1 MEHFV
6 LTKDTGLSLH
16 VLDRMRLLKI
26 SPSPDIGVEVSLR
39 TDIVFLTNLVVNLNF
54 IQKVKEIDIF
64 SSECWS
70 KIYPF

>member
-1 MEHFV
+1 M

>member
-1 MEHFV
+1 M

-26 SPSPDIGVEVSLR
+26 SPSPDTGVEVSLR

>member
-26 SPSPDIGVEVSLR
+26 SRSPDIGVEVSLR

>member
-1 MEHFV
+1 M
-6 LTKDTGLSLH
+6 LTKDTGLSLR

-26 SPSPDIGVEVSLR
+26 SPSPDTGVEVSLR
-39 TDIVFLTNLVVNLNF
+39 TDIVFLTNLVVNINF
-54 IQKVKEIDIF
+54 IQKVKQIDIF

>member
-1 MEHFV
+1 M
-6 LTKDTGLSLH
+6 LTKDTGLSLR

-26 SPSPDIGVEVSLR
+26 SPSPDTGVEVSLR
-39 TDIVFLTNLVVNLNF
+39 TDVVFLTNLVVNINF
-54 IQKVKEIDIF
+54 IQKVKQIDIF

>member
-1 MEHFV
+1 M
-6 LTKDTGLSLH
+6 LTKDTGLSLR

-26 SPSPDIGVEVSLR
+26 SPSPDTGVEVSLR

>member
-1 MEHFV
+1 M

-26 SPSPDIGVEVSLR
+26 SPSPDTGVEVSLR
-39 TDIVFLTNLVVNLNF
+39 TDIVFLTNLVVNINF
-54 IQKVKEIDIF
+54 IQKVKQIDIF